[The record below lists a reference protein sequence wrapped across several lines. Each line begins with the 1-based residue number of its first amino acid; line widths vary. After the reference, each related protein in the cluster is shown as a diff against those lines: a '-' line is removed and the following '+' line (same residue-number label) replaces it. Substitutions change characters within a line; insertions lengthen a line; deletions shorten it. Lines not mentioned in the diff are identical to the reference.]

1 MTDTPD
7 VSVPDADAYE
17 QQLPA
22 LPVDFTPDVA
32 PIAPDVPEA
41 DAIEQG
47 LPGPLIDEDDV
58 PR

>member
-7 VSVPDADAYE
+7 ASVPDADAYE

-22 LPVDFTPDVA
+22 VPVDFSPDLGD
-32 PIAPDVPEA
+32 IGPDVPEG